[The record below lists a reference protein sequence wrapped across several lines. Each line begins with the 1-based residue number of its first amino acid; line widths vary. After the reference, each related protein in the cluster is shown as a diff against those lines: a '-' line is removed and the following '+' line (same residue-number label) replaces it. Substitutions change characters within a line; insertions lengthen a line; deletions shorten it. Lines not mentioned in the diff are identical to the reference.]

1 MAAAEDHRLLS
12 VGLTAAEV
20 ASRVA
25 AGLGNSVPF
34 TTSRSFLRILQANL
48 FTLFNAIVGGSFVV
62 LLVLGYWQDALF
74 GFFIIANVL
83 IGVVQEF
90 RAKRT
95 LDNLALLHSPR
106 ARVLRDGVVVE
117 IAPADVVMDDALV
130 LRAGDQIPADAV
142 VLSSTGLEVDESLL
156 TGEADPV
163 LAGLGRE
170 IWSGSTVV
178 GGFGTARVMRVGTD
192 SYANTLTEQAREFS
206 LVRSELRESLAR
218 VIRWISWALL
228 PVSALVINGQMQAVG
243 GWGAAIASGAWRE
256 AFVLSTASLI
266 SMIPQGLVFI
276 TSVAFAVGALKL
288 SRRNVLVQELAAV
301 EGLARVDVICFDK
314 TGTLTEGTLELNDV
328 EPVVETASAAAW
340 SSVLG
345 WFGADRN
352 ANATARALSPRFTA
366 PVGVTPAS
374 SVMFSSGLKWGAVS
388 FADDAASFTAVGTQ
402 PGTLA
407 GTWVLGAPEIMIAGG
422 AQVAASATERLS
434 YLADAG
440 FRTLLLAHSDVAPG
454 VSIPPTSTEP
464 ALQPA
469 LEPALPPAL
478 HAVAIVTFREKVRA
492 DAAET
497 IRYFREEGVTLR
509 VLSGDHPR
517 TVAAVARSVGLDVTG
532 EAFDARTLPTD
543 PAELSAVLE
552 RHQIFG
558 RVSSAQKKDIV
569 IALQRAGHVVAM
581 TGDGVNDALA
591 LKQADMGVAMGSG
604 AAATRAVSRIVLL
617 DGQFSHL
624 PHVVAEGRK
633 VTANIERLSKLFLT
647 KTVYAMLFA
656 IIFGLLLWEFPFLP
670 RQLSA
675 VDGLTIGL
683 PALVLALLP
692 NTRRYL
698 PGFLKR
704 AAVVCLPFGA
714 VTAAAVIG
722 VVHFARLGGF
732 TATQTQSAAT
742 ITITLI
748 GLWVLVV
755 LMRPLDRVRFALI
768 GGMYVAL
775 AVVFLLP
782 ILSNFFLLAIPPLP
796 LLETALIAATAGSV
810 LIEITH
816 RVLVSRATITP
827 QRPA

>member
-1 MAAAEDHRLLS
+1 MAAVEDHQLLS

-20 ASRVA
+20 AERVS

-62 LLVLGYWQDALF
+62 LLLLGYWQDALF
-74 GFFIIANVL
+74 GFFVIANVL

-95 LDNLALLHSPR
+95 LDHLALLHSPR
-106 ARVLRDGVVVE
+106 ARVLRDGVVAE
-117 IAPADVVMDDALV
+117 IAPADVVLDDALV

-142 VLSSTGLEVDESLL
+142 VLSGVGLEVDESLL

-163 LAGLGRE
+163 LAEVGRE
-170 IWSGSTVV
+170 IWSGSAVV

-192 SYANTLTEQAREFS
+192 SYANTLTEQARAFS

-228 PVSALVINGQMQAVG
+228 PVGALVINGQFQAVG
-243 GWGAAIASGAWRE
+243 GWGPAIASGAWRE
-256 AFVLSTASLI
+256 AFVLSTAGII

-276 TSVAFAVGALKL
+276 TSVAFAVGTLTL

-328 EPVVETASAAAW
+328 EPVTGTPQAADDAGTPVGAAPW
-340 SSVLG
+340 APVLG

-352 ANATARALSPRFTA
+352 ANATAKALSPRFSA
-366 PVGVTPAS
+366 PVGVAPVS
-374 SVMFSSGLKWGAVS
+374 SVMFSSGLKWGSVT
-388 FADDAASFTAVGTQ
+388 FADDAASFAAVGTH

-407 GTWVLGAPEIMIAGG
+407 GTWVLGAPEI
-422 AQVAASATERLS
+422 VAAEGTTVSAAATHRLAE
-434 YLADAG
+434 LTDAG
-440 FRTLLLAHSDVAPG
+440 FRTLLLAHSEETA
-454 VSIPPTSTEP
+454 
-464 ALQPA
+464 AQA
-469 LEPALPPAL
+469 ALPPAL
-478 HAVAIVTFREKVRA
+478 QAVAIVTFREKVRA

-497 IRYFREEGVTLR
+497 ISYFREEGVTLR

-517 TVAAVARSVGLDVTG
+517 TVAAVARSVGLEFAG
-532 EAFDARTLPTD
+532 EAFDARNLPTD
-543 PAELSAVLE
+543 PAQLSAVLE
-552 RHQIFG
+552 SHNIFG

-569 IALQRAGHVVAM
+569 IALQSAGHVVAM

-591 LKQADMGVAMGSG
+591 LKQADMGIAMGSG

-647 KTVYAMLFA
+647 KTVYSMLFA
-656 IIFGLLLWEFPFLP
+656 VVFGVLLWEFPFLP

-704 AAVVCLPFGA
+704 AAVMCIPFGV

-722 VVHFARLGGF
+722 VVSFSRLNGF

-742 ITITLI
+742 ITITLV

-768 GGMYVAL
+768 AAMYLSL
-775 AVVFLLP
+775 AVVFLFPL
-782 ILSNFFLLAIPPLP
+782 LSNFFLLAVPPWP
-796 LLETALIAATAGSV
+796 LLETALIAAAAGSV
-810 LIEITH
+810 LIEVTH
-816 RVLVSRATITP
+816 RVLVA
-827 QRPA
+827 RPVRTA